1 MKLISRISQII
12 YSKTEEFQL
21 NGINIEA
28 PLYIAGGCFFDV
40 LRDCGVPDDAAE
52 MARRAFICMKQTPP
66 CNLSSRFYLIASQ
79 ISSCSSGESIG
90 ELENN

>member
-1 MKLISRISQII
+1 
-12 YSKTEEFQL
+12 
-21 NGINIEA
+21 
-28 PLYIAGGCFFDV
+28 
-40 LRDCGVPDDAAE
+40 VPDDAAE

-79 ISSCSSGESIG
+79 ISSRSSGESIG